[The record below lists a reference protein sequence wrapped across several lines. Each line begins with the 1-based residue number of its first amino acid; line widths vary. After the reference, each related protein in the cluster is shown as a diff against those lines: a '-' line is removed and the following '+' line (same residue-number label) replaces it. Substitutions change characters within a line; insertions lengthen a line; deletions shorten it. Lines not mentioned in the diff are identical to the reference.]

1 MQKFVHTLCTF
12 KAYLNIEHLAFFF
25 GEEFVL
31 SFMSKLRKDGL
42 KNQIRQHVRHNGFQF
57 PKPLLDPRLDALM
70 LLHWGGMHFG
80 RDLAPGEGRIVVS
93 GCRGVFRVL

>member
-1 MQKFVHTLCTF
+1 MQNVVHTLCTF

-42 KNQIRQHVRHNGFQF
+42 KNQIRQHVCHNGFQF

-70 LLHWGGMHFG
+70 LLHGGDAL
-80 RDLAPGEGRIVVS
+80 RA
-93 GCRGVFRVL
+93 